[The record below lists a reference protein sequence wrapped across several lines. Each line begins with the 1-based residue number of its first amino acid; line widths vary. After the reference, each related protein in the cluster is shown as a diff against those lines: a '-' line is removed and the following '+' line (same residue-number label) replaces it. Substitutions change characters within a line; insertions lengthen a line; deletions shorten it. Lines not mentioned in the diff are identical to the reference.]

1 MQPSSRRLKR
11 LRGRVQKQKIY
22 SYLLR
27 GAVIGVIAVFV
38 LGLAAFAFFS
48 RDLPEPGKIQRREGF
63 STVFTDRNDKVLF
76 EMFEDK
82 NRIPVVIADVPQ
94 ELKDATVAVEDK
106 SFYQHQGFSTQ
117 GIVRAVFT
125 IAFRGR
131 LAGGSTLTQ
140 QLVKN
145 VLLSQE
151 RTITRKIK
159 ELVLAVAIERRFT
172 KDEILEMYL
181 NEAPYGG
188 TFWGAQ
194 SAAKGYFDKDVKELS
209 LVESAIIAGLPQRP
223 SVYNP
228 ITGDPGA
235 YKGRTKD
242 VLRRMREDDY
252 ITKEQELQALKQLEK
267 IKFEKAHLAIE
278 APHFVFYVRELIA
291 QEFGEKV
298 LDEGIQIKTT
308 LDADIQKQAQKIVSE
323 EIDKIAALKATNG
336 SVVVL
341 DSKTGE
347 ILAMVGSYDYN
358 DEKFGRYN
366 TATALRQPGSAVK
379 PITYAVALE
388 EGYTAS
394 TVAMDVET
402 EFPDQGDKTYKP
414 VNYDGKFRGP
424 IQYRFALANSIN
436 VPAVKVLASVGVK
449 NFLQKAYDMGLKDF
463 EPTDA
468 NLKRFGLAITLGGG
482 ETTLLDLTSAY
493 SVFARGGTNID
504 PTAILEVKDHKNKV
518 IYKAKK
524 PSPRDVLSKE
534 VSFLISH
541 ILSDNTARSS
551 AFGTNSY
558 LNISGKTV
566 AVKTGT
572 TNDKRDNWTVGYT
585 NEVTAGVW
593 VGNNDNSPMNEKIA
607 SGLTGAS
614 PIWNRVMR
622 ELLKTYQDGIIDKPD
637 DVVAL
642 QIDAFLGGLPRDGQP
657 IRSEYFIKGTE
668 PTDFSAF
675 YKKLKISKNN
685 GKLANDI
692 EIKAGEFEEKDFIS
706 ITESDPVSTDGKN
719 RWQEAIDIWASQ
731 QGDDRFRPPRETSDT
746 KGEEIIVSF
755 REPEDQQR
763 INSNDIRVKARITSI
778 HSIKKVV
785 ILVNGAVVEQFDGD
799 IKEIDEPINLSPDG
813 VYEIMVRAE
822 NSKGTVKDNRV
833 RIGINK
839 EWNEAEPPL
848 PTSGT

>member
-11 LRGRVQKQKIY
+11 LRGRVQKQNIY

-27 GAVIGVIAVFV
+27 GAVIGVIAMFV

-763 INSNDIRVKARITSI
+763 INSNDIRVKAKITSI
-778 HSIKKVV
+778 HPIKKVV

-799 IKEIDEPINLSPDG
+799 IKEIDEPINLSDG
-813 VYEIMVRAE
+813 VYEIMVKAE

>member
-1 MQPSSRRLKR
+1 M
-11 LRGRVQKQKIY
+11 
-22 SYLLR
+22 
-27 GAVIGVIAVFV
+27 FV

-622 ELLKTYQDGIIDKPD
+622 ELLKTYKDGIIDKPD
-637 DVVAL
+637 DVEAL

>member
-1 MQPSSRRLKR
+1 
-11 LRGRVQKQKIY
+11 
-22 SYLLR
+22 
-27 GAVIGVIAVFV
+27 VIGVIAMFV

-622 ELLKTYQDGIIDKPD
+622 ELLKTYKDGIIDKPD
-637 DVVAL
+637 DVEAL